1 MIPQL
6 WAVIASTGSAYMTCA
21 AFETEQEARADF
33 EQRARKYPA
42 WFFYITPARKG

>member
-21 AFETEQEARADF
+21 AIARLEAEQDKE
-33 EQRARKYPA
+33 
-42 WFFYITPARKG
+42 G